1 MCCYGKNE
9 LELELDVSFWCVLFS
24 MNKALLGKIEAMMA
38 AGWMM
43 REIAQLAI
51 KTRLS
56 NIIVKVIVKE
66 QSRLLIAISRIS
78 LTLVLLFKS
87 LIQFLV

>member
-38 AGWMM
+38 AGWVM
-43 REIAQLAI
+43 RELAQLAI
-51 KTRLS
+51 WTGLR
-56 NIIVKVIVKE
+56 NIIIKVIIKE
-66 QSRLLIAISRIS
+66 
-78 LTLVLLFKS
+78 
-87 LIQFLV
+87 

>member
-1 MCCYGKNE
+1 MAKDHSG
-9 LELELDVSFWCVLFS
+9 CVLFP
-24 MNKALLGKIEAMMA
+24 MNKAFLGKIEAMMA

-51 KTRLS
+51 KTRLR

-66 QSRLLIAISRIS
+66 QSKLLIAIS
-78 LTLVLLFKS
+78 
-87 LIQFLV
+87 

>member
-1 MCCYGKNE
+1 MCCYGKSE

-51 KTRLS
+51 KTRLLS
-56 NIIVKVIVKE
+56 L
-66 QSRLLIAISRIS
+66 SFPDLIFIYS
-78 LTLVLLFKS
+78 LSLSLF
-87 LIQFLV
+87 LPFFLSIFLKD

>member
-51 KTRLS
+51 KTRLR

-78 LTLVLLFKS
+78 LTLVLLLNS

>member
-1 MCCYGKNE
+1 
-9 LELELDVSFWCVLFS
+9 

-38 AGWMM
+38 ARWMM

-51 KTRLS
+51 KTRLR

>member
-1 MCCYGKNE
+1 MAKDHSG
-9 LELELDVSFWCVLFS
+9 CVLFP
-24 MNKALLGKIEAMMA
+24 MNKAVLSKIEAMMA

-51 KTRLS
+51 ETRLR

-66 QSRLLIAISRIS
+66 QSRLLIAIS
-78 LTLVLLFKS
+78 
-87 LIQFLV
+87 

>member
-1 MCCYGKNE
+1 MCRYGKNE
-9 LELELDVSFWCVLFS
+9 LELELWPRITH
-24 MNKALLGKIEAMMA
+24 LGKIEAMMA

-78 LTLVLLFKS
+78 LTLVLLLNS